1 VKLPDSRRD
10 DDEMRG
16 AKLGQM
22 TWHRVLGRNAAMVL
36 ALAAGLL
43 LVTPSAAA
51 QTQKWTQLFNGKN
64 LDGWVPKFSG
74 FDLGVNYN
82 DTFRVENG
90 LLTVSYDKWTD
101 FGDPPHFGHL
111 FYKTKK
117 FSHYVI
123 AVEYRF
129 VGKQVKGGPGW
140 ALRNNGVMLNC
151 QAPET
156 MGKDQDFPI
165 SVEAQL
171 LGGGPTGE
179 RTTANMCSPGTEV
192 YYKGVKVPSH
202 CINSTS
208 RTYRD
213 GEWVRV
219 EIEVNGAEKVVHR
232 IDGQT
237 VLEYGRLEI
246 GGGNVIHY
254 NPSIKKDG
262 APLNEGYIAIQA
274 ESAPAQ
280 FRKIEI
286 RDFDN

>member
-1 VKLPDSRRD
+1 
-10 DDEMRG
+10 MCG
-16 AKLGQM
+16 GKLGRM
-22 TWHRVLGRNAAMVL
+22 WHRVLGRTAATLFVIAAGVFVL
-36 ALAAGLL
+36 APNA
-43 LVTPSAAA
+43 PA
-51 QTQKWTQLFNGKN
+51 QNQKWIQLFNGKN

-74 FDLGVNYN
+74 FELGVNYN

-90 LLTVSYDKWTD
+90 LLMVSYDKWAD

-111 FYKTKK
+111 FYKDKK
-117 FSHYVI
+117 FSHYVV

-140 ALRNNGVMLNC
+140 ALRNNGVMLHC

-192 YYKGVKVPSH
+192 YRNGVKVPSH

-208 RTYRD
+208 KTYRD

-219 EIEVNGAEKVVHR
+219 EIQVDGADKVVHR
-232 IDGQT
+232 IDGET
-237 VLEYGRLEI
+237 VLEYGKLEI

-254 NPSIKKDG
+254 NPTVKKDG
-262 APLNEGYIAIQA
+262 TPLSEGYLAIQA

-286 RDFDN
+286 MELGK

>member
-1 VKLPDSRRD
+1 MTNRMLRRV
-10 DDEMRG
+10 
-16 AKLGQM
+16 AA
-22 TWHRVLGRNAAMVL
+22 TFFVIANAA
-36 ALAAGLL
+36 
-43 LVTPSAAA
+43 LVVA
-51 QTQKWTQLFNGKN
+51 QNAPAQNQKWVQLFNGKN

-90 LLTVSYDKWTD
+90 VLKVSYDKWTD
-101 FGDPPHFGHL
+101 FGNPPHFGHL
-111 FYKTKK
+111 FYKNKK
-117 FSHYVI
+117 FSHYIV

-129 VGKQVKGGPGW
+129 VGDQVKGGPGW
-140 ALRNNGVMLNC
+140 ALRNNGVMLHC
-151 QAPET
+151 QSPET

-192 YYKGVKVPSH
+192 YRNGVKVPSH

-208 RTYRD
+208 KTYRD

-219 EIEVNGAEKVVHR
+219 EIEVNGAERVVHR
-232 IDGQT
+232 IDGKT
-237 VLEYGRLEI
+237 VLEYGKLEI
-246 GGGNVIHY
+246 GGGSVIHY
-254 NPSIKKDG
+254 DPAVKKDG
-262 APLNEGYIAIQA
+262 TPLSEGYLAIQA
-274 ESAPAQ
+274 ESAPAE

-286 RDFDN
+286 MELDK